1 MKKLLLGGLLAL
13 VAVSANAQINSIEDK
28 KAIDTA
34 KQIITD
40 NLKDPNSANFRD
52 INVYHLTN
60 KNTNETKISA
70 VCGEVNAR
78 NSYGGYAGFKKFVAV
93 MLGDKPQVAVEDG
106 KPALYPMLKAF
117 CQE

>member
-13 VAVSANAQINSIEDK
+13 VAVSANAQ
-28 KAIDTA
+28 
-34 KQIITD
+34 
-40 NLKDPNSANFRD
+40 